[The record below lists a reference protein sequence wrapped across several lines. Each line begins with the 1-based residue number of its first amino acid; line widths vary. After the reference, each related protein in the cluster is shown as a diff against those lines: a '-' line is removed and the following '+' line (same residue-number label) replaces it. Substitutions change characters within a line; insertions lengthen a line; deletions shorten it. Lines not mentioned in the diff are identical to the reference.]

1 MSGSN
6 DIASEPVCLAIVI
19 IILTGILKIKIGK
32 FKQPIIDFW

>member
-6 DIASEPVCLAIVI
+6 DIASESVCLAIF

-32 FKQPIIDFW
+32 LKQPIIDF